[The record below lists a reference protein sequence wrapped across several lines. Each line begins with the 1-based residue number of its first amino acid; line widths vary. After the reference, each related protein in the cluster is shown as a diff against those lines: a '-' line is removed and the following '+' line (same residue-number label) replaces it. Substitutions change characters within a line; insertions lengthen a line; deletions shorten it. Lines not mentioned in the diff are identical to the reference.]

1 MQRKIRRN
9 IDRKREHA
17 ILSASG
23 AHRWLK
29 CTPSALL
36 EEKYPDTQSESAS
49 EGTFAHALGELK
61 LREQLCQISETQYM
75 DKIAEMQKDPF
86 WSNALVEYVDE
97 YVDYVL
103 EQYNEA
109 LTHDDEAALLLEQS
123 LDFSEYVP
131 QGFGRGDAV
140 IMSDGTMQIID
151 LKYGRNVAVRAEG
164 NPQLRLYA
172 LGAIAELSCIYD
184 IDSVVTSIVQ
194 PRNGGIS
201 AEFLTL
207 QDLQAWGESIKPIA
221 QKAIK
226 GEGEIVP
233 GAHCRFCKA
242 APRCRAMREQVE
254 SVAKVTKPSA
264 EMTDDEIAEVLE
276 KAEGIIS
283 WLHKV
288 QDYALKEARDNGQK
302 WPGFKLVEGRSN
314 RKYSDEEAIANVL
327 SAEGYNEG
335 QIYKPSSLIGMT
347 DMQNLLG
354 KKNFDELLGEYI
366 VKPPG
371 KPTLVPQSDKRPEWN
386 SPDSDFEDLG

>member
-1 MQRKIRRN
+1 MQRKIQRN
-9 IDRKREHA
+9 IERKREHA

-29 CTPSALL
+29 CTPSARL

-49 EGTFAHALGELK
+49 EGTFAHSLGELK
-61 LREQLCQISETQYM
+61 LRLSLHEVSAQKFNEQ
-75 DKIAEMQKDPF
+75 IAEMQKDPF
-86 WSNALVEYVDE
+86 WSNSLVEYVDE

-109 LTHDDEAALLLEQS
+109 LTHDKEAALLLEQR

-151 LKYGRNVAVRAEG
+151 LKYGRNVAVRAEN

-172 LGAIAELSCIYD
+172 LGAVTELSCIYD
-184 IDSVVTSIVQ
+184 IDSVAISIVQ

-233 GAHCRFCKA
+233 GVHCKFCKA
-242 APRCRAMREQVE
+242 APRCKAMREQVE
-254 SVAKVTKPSA
+254 SVAKVTKSSA
-264 EMTDDEIAEVLE
+264 EMADDEIAEVLE

-288 QDYALKEARDNGQK
+288 QDYALTEARDNGQK

-314 RKYSDEEAIANVL
+314 RKYSDEEAVA
-327 SAEGYNEG
+327 SALADEGYRSE
-335 QIYKPSSLIGMT
+335 QIFKPMALIGIT
-347 DMQNLLG
+347 DMQRLLG
-354 KKNFDELLGEYI
+354 KKNFDSLLSDYI
-366 VKPPG
+366 IKPPG
-371 KPTLVPQSDKRPEWN
+371 KPTLVPESDKRPEWN